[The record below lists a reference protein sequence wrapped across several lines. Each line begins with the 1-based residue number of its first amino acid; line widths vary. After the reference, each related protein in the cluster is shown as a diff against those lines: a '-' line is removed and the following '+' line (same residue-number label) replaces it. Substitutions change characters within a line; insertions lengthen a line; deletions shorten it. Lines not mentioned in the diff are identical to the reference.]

1 MNTSPYAIEVTTDN
15 YQTAVIEQSYK
26 VPVLVDFWAS
36 WCQPCQMLMP
46 LLANLA
52 EQYQGK
58 FILAKINTEEQ
69 QELAGQF
76 GIRSIPTVKLFKN
89 GEAVDEFAGALPESE
104 IRRFLDKHIP
114 RESDK
119 LVDQAKR
126 LLLQGDTENALK
138 ILEQA
143 KITDA
148 DNSNIDIALA
158 QAHAAAGNTEK
169 ALEILNHMPAEIQEK
184 PQIQALRGS
193 LFFEQ
198 LLHGAPSEAELRKRI
213 ENNTDDDESRYLLAA
228 CHVLNQR
235 YDEAMQL
242 LLELMRK
249 NRSDGDDA
257 ARGALLKIF
266 DILGDNPLVPRYRS
280 KMMSLI
286 Y

>member
-1 MNTSPYAIEVTTDN
+1 MSTSPYIIEITQDN
-15 YQTAVIEQSYK
+15 YQSAVIEQSQK

-46 LLANLA
+46 VLAKLA

-69 QELAGQF
+69 QALAGQF
-76 GIRSIPTVKLFKN
+76 GIRSIPTIKLFKN

-114 RESDK
+114 RESDA
-119 LVDQAKR
+119 LVAQAEQ
-126 LLLQGDTENALK
+126 LLLQGDSDAALK

-143 KITDA
+143 KLADA

-158 QAHAAAGNTEK
+158 QAHAAAGNTEQ
-169 ALEILNHMPAEIQEK
+169 ALEITAQMPAEIQEK
-184 PQIQALRGS
+184 PQVRVLQGL

-198 LLHGAPSEAELRKRI
+198 MLSGAPSETELQKRL
-213 ENNTDDDESRYLLAA
+213 ENDASDSEARYLLAA
-228 CHVLNQR
+228 HYVVNHR
-235 YDEAMQL
+235 YEDAIQL

-249 NRSDGDDA
+249 DRNYGNDA
-257 ARGALLKIF
+257 ARKSLLKIF
-266 DILGDNPLVPRYRS
+266 DILGDDPLVPHYRS